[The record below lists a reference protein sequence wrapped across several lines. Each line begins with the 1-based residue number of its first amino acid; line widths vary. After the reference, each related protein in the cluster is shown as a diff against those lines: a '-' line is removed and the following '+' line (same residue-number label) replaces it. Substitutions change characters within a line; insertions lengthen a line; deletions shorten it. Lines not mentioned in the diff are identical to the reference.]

1 MYITSFLFKS
11 YKMEISVNVF
21 QNLFSQCFIEPLTI
35 VSILE
40 IIFSQKKTRSDFVIV
55 FFIEVWVATEKQF

>member
-21 QNLFSQCFIEPLTI
+21 QILFSPCFIEPLTI
-35 VSILE
+35 VSILV